1 MGYQREH
8 VQLALEHLIAN
19 QEVVNLEGIIE
30 ALNKLTE
37 IHAEGA
43 KGTNSESA
51 VVPREDAGAVAAGT
65 GAGAREAEV

>member
-43 KGTNSESA
+43 QDTNESESA
-51 VVPREDAGAVAAGT
+51 VVPRDDAGALAAG
-65 GAGAREAEV
+65 AGGREAEV